1 MIWEVDFCISDL
13 VYFRRF
19 CIVRGGGIIWFISI
33 SGYSCCMTTKI
44 IFICKANVG
53 RSQIAEW
60 IYNSI
65 YWSWSSI
72 SFAGSEARKE
82 KYLWFPDT
90 WVSKI
95 LKEYKWVDISS
106 QKIQY
111 LSDININQIQDFDV
125 IVFLYDPKNEAI
137 CDDKCKLYGKTPYE
151 YIKTLDMP
159 IVINPIKDPFEVGSD
174 KYKMVIDEIEN
185 FIYNF
190 SFQISN

>member
-1 MIWEVDFCISDL
+1 MDIA
-13 VYFRRF
+13 
-19 CIVRGGGIIWFISI
+19 WFIPVSR
-33 SGYSCCMTTKI
+33 YPSCMITKI

-82 KYLWFPDT
+82 KYLWLPDT

-111 LSDININQIQDFDV
+111 LSDISTNQIPKFDV
-125 IVFLYDPKNEAI
+125 AVFLYNPENQVD
-137 CDDKCKLYGKTPYE
+137 CDDECMLNGAEPYE
-151 YIKTLDMP
+151 YLKALNMT
-159 IVINPIKDPFEVGSD
+159 IVIHPIIDPFEVGSD

-185 FIYNF
+185 LIDKF
-190 SFQISN
+190 SFQKST